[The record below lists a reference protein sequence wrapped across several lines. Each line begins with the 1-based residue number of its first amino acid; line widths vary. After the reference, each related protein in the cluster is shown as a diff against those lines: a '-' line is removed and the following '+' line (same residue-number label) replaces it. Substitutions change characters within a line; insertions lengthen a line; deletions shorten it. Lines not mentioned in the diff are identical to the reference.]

1 MVVYPLPYGR
11 LDISLMPFGLLGF
24 DVYFWLFGMF
34 VVLLI
39 NCLIWYVVVLIVLDV
54 DKLSEW

>member
-54 DKLSEW
+54 DKLSE